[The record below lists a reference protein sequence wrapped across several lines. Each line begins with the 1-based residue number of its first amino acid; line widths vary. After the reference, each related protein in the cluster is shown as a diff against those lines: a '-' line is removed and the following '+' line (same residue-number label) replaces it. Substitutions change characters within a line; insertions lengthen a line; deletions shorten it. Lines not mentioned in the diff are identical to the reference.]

1 MTMISRPD
9 SGDCR
14 TVSVLIPALN
24 EEASLPLVLRDLPVG
39 QVNDVLVVDNG
50 SHDHTAEVARAA
62 GARVVQEPRRGYG
75 AACLSG
81 LADLARRP
89 EGPPDIVVFL
99 DADYSD
105 HPEELSYLVRPI
117 LDDRFDLVLGSRLT
131 GRREPGAMPPQS
143 VWGNRLACVL
153 MRLFFG
159 ARYTD
164 LGPFRAIRWTALEQL
179 GMVDQNYG
187 WTVEMQIKAARLGL
201 RVLEVPVSYRR
212 RIGTSKISGT
222 VRGTILAG
230 SKILYLIARYGL
242 SRCRS
247 PRSDDQS
254 LRAPEAT
261 EKSVIR
267 AGNAVQ

>member
-1 MTMISRPD
+1 MTRPG
-9 SGDCR
+9 SGDR
-14 TVSVLIPALN
+14 PSVSVLIPALN
-24 EEASLPLVLRDLPVG
+24 EEASLPLVLRDLPRKKVS
-39 QVNDVLVVDNG
+39 DILVVDNG
-50 SHDHTAEVARAA
+50 SHDHTAEVARVA

-75 AACLSG
+75 AACLCG
-81 LADLARRP
+81 LSDLARRP

-105 HPEELSYLVRPI
+105 HPEELPYLVQPI
-117 LDDRFDLVLGSRLT
+117 LDDCFDLVIGSRLT

-143 VWGNRLACVL
+143 VWGNRLACFL
-153 MRLFFG
+153 MWLLFG
-159 ARYTD
+159 AKYTD

-230 SKILYLIARYGL
+230 YKILSLIARYGL
-242 SRCRS
+242 TPCRS
-247 PRSDDQS
+247 PRSDDRP
-254 LRAPEAT
+254 LLAAEVT
-261 EKSVIR
+261 EKSVIGT
-267 AGNAVQ
+267 GNTAQ

>member
-1 MTMISRPD
+1 MKRAGSE
-9 SGDCR
+9 DCFS
-14 TVSVLIPALN
+14 VSVLIPALN
-24 EEASLPLVLRDLPVG
+24 EEASLPLVLRDLPRE
-39 QVNDVLVVDNG
+39 QLSDILVVDNG
-50 SHDHTAEVARAA
+50 SHDHTGEVALAA

-75 AACLSG
+75 AACLRG
-81 LADLARRP
+81 LADLGHRP

-105 HPEELSYLVRPI
+105 HPEELPYLVQPI
-117 LDDRFDLVLGSRLT
+117 LDDRFDLVIGSRLT

-143 VWGNRLACVL
+143 VWGNRLACFL
-153 MRLFFG
+153 MWLLFG
-159 ARYTD
+159 AKYTD

-230 SKILYLIARYGL
+230 YKILSLIARYGL
-242 SRCRS
+242 SPWRS

-254 LRAPEAT
+254 LRAAEEINKPMIGT
-261 EKSVIR
+261 
-267 AGNAVQ
+267 GNTAQ

>member
-1 MTMISRPD
+1 MKRPG
-9 SGDCR
+9 SEDCFA
-14 TVSVLIPALN
+14 VAVLIPALN
-24 EEASLPLVLRDLPVG
+24 EEASLPLVLRDLPRN
-39 QVNDVLVVDNG
+39 QVSDILVVDNG
-50 SHDHTAEVARAA
+50 SQDHTAEVARMA

-75 AACLSG
+75 AACLCG

-105 HPEELSYLVRPI
+105 HPEELPYLVQPI
-117 LDDRFDLVLGSRLT
+117 LDDRFDLVIGSRLS

-143 VWGNRLACVL
+143 VWGNRLACFL
-153 MRLFFG
+153 MWLLFG

-187 WTVEMQIKAARLGL
+187 WTVEMQIKAVRLGL

-230 SKILYLIARYGL
+230 YKILSLIARYGL
-242 SRCRS
+242 S
-247 PRSDDQS
+247 PRRNPCDHDQS
-254 LRAPEAT
+254 LLAAEAT
-261 EKSVIR
+261 GKSVIGT
-267 AGNAVQ
+267 GNTAQ